1 MVQLTK
7 AGTMDAPQVPPAS
20 PVIFGE
26 AEYMMEKPLP
36 CPLCHQQIH
45 SVVIVRL
52 LRGRVNFVSSLPRR
66 GHVIACPSCQG
77 ILSVELG
84 GL

>member
-1 MVQLTK
+1 
-7 AGTMDAPQVPPAS
+7 MDEPTVS
-20 PVIFGE
+20 NVSFGE

-36 CPLCHQQIH
+36 CPHCHQLIN

-52 LRGRVNFVSSLPRR
+52 LRGRVNFVSTLPRR
-66 GHVIACPSCQG
+66 GHVAACPACQG
-77 ILSVELG
+77 ILSVGLG

>member
-1 MVQLTK
+1 MNPT
-7 AGTMDAPQVPPAS
+7 VPP
-20 PVIFGE
+20 VTFGE
-26 AEYMMEKPLP
+26 AEYMMEFPLP
-36 CPLCHQQIH
+36 CPHCRGQIS

-66 GHVIACPSCQG
+66 GHVVACPLCQG

-84 GL
+84 GI

>member
-1 MVQLTK
+1 
-7 AGTMDAPQVPPAS
+7 MDELEAT
-20 PVIFGE
+20 PVNFGE

-36 CPLCHQQIH
+36 CPHCRKLIS

-66 GHVIACPSCQG
+66 GHVVACPLCQG

-84 GL
+84 GI

>member
-1 MVQLTK
+1 
-7 AGTMDAPQVPPAS
+7 MDEPQVPPA
-20 PVIFGE
+20 VFGE

-36 CPLCHQQIH
+36 CPHCRQLIQ

-66 GHVIACPSCQG
+66 GHVVACPLCQS

-84 GL
+84 GI